1 MANRRREPRV
11 KVDRAAGM
19 LRNSIPATI
28 LDVSRTGFR
37 LRVRTSVRA
46 GTRCDLKANLDG
58 IQIAAQV
65 VVTRCVAKGWE
76 PDGKG
81 GRAIVYEA
89 GAVIAN
95 ADDEGYRELAARL
108 AGLGDVAL
116 AGDARAVLSESDPV
130 ESPAIRIPRL
140 VRDVMSPSVFTI
152 RDDATLEELGTLL
165 IRKRLGGAA
174 VVDGAGKLVGLV
186 TAQQL
191 LEPAGFERETG
202 SGIRR
207 RRRTQQQVR
216 DIMTDPADSLI
227 QDELSLQEAT
237 VVMVARRMNRM
248 LVMRGE
254 EIVGLLDAVDMLEVG
269 PRRAGEVFE
278 EEIELLL
285 PD

>member
-1 MANRRREPRV
+1 
-11 KVDRAAGM
+11 M

-46 GTRCDLKANLDG
+46 GTRCDLKADLDG

-95 ADDEGYRELAARL
+95 ADDKGYRELAARL
-108 AGLGDVAL
+108 AGLGDVCL
-116 AGDARAVLSESDPV
+116 AGDARGMLTETDQ
-130 ESPAIRIPRL
+130 ESPTVMLPRL

-152 RDDATLEELGTLL
+152 HDDATLEELGTLL
-165 IRKRLGGAA
+165 LGRRIGGAA
-174 VVDGAGKLVGLV
+174 VVDGAGQLVGLV

-191 LEPAGFERETG
+191 LEHAGFEKEPTG
-202 SGIRR
+202 SGVRR
-207 RRRTQQQVR
+207 RRRTQMPVR
-216 DIMTDPADSLI
+216 DIMTSADGSTI
-227 QDELSLQEAT
+227 QDELPVQQAID
-237 VVMVARRMNRM
+237 VMVSRRMNR
-248 LVMRGE
+248 LVVMRGQ
-254 EIVGLLDAVDMLEVG
+254 EIVGLLDAVDLLEVATSR
-269 PRRAGEVFE
+269 PALVFD